1 MSPSIHSLLIRFQ
14 PSILNGANESRKIA
28 FSTIAARKITGQG
41 TINIGEGSIFWRDR
55 FEQHFSQLHQSL
67 SHPIQSVPFTDT
79 MNDLLEEDN
88 EVIVKKP
95 LAKFRNLTN
104 LAADHITFA
113 IQQSIRDAKTITK
126 ERKDLRVIETKYVE
140 PMSFS
145 IMITVI
151 SNDPF

>member
-1 MSPSIHSLLIRFQ
+1 
-14 PSILNGANESRKIA
+14 
-28 FSTIAARKITGQG
+28 
-41 TINIGEGSIFWRDR
+41 
-55 FEQHFSQLHQSL
+55 
-67 SHPIQSVPFTDT
+67 